1 MVALL
6 LFAVLPL
13 NALAAVLTT
22 DRLPLADISQAQLSS
37 FIRFSEASA
46 SFNTNQRPLASS
58 NSFAGNQN
66 DIIDATCKPVTL
78 LFAKGTTEDGS
89 MGALVGPPLAQALG
103 LAIGADNLAVQGVDY
118 DASVEGFL
126 TGGDPRG
133 SKTMA
138 GLVAMRKSNCANTTL
153 IVAGYDQGAQL
164 LRNAVTLLDDDEK
177 AFVKAAVLLGDPM
190 NGESFAGLTNVKSI
204 CHKRDSICA
213 GGKIVDESHLT
224 YHVSVGEAVS
234 FVLRSKDLKGM
245 VTSDAPKG
253 IFGDRI
259 FSQRSSLYMKR

>member
-1 MVALL
+1 MIALL

-133 SKTMA
+133 
-138 GLVAMRKSNCANTTL
+138 
-153 IVAGYDQGAQL
+153 IAGYDQGAQL

-224 YHVSVGEAVS
+224 YH
-234 FVLRSKDLKGM
+234 
-245 VTSDAPKG
+245 
-253 IFGDRI
+253 
-259 FSQRSSLYMKR
+259 